1 MNPRE
6 RGFLLLSSQLGD
18 PERRPLTAA
27 QLRVLAERIRY
38 RNRSIEDRELEC
50 RDLVAL
56 GYGREMAERIVGLLG
71 EEQRLD
77 HYLRWGQRASCC
89 PVTRVSDGYPLRL
102 RQRLGLD
109 APGCLWLKGDASL
122 LSMPAV
128 ALVGSRD
135 LLPQNRAFA
144 AEIGRQAARQG
155 YALVSGNAR
164 GADRAAQE
172 ACLAEGGCVISVVAD
187 ELERQEPHGNIL
199 YVSEDS
205 FDLPFSTQRALSRNR
220 VIHCLGQCTFVAQS
234 SYQRGGTWDG
244 TVKNLRSQWTPVYCF
259 QDGSVATS
267 LLIQMGAEGIN
278 QSQSHDFGS
287 FTGEIDQD
295 IWSI

>member
-18 PERRPLTAA
+18 PNRRPLTAA
-27 QLRVLAERIRY
+27 QLRGLAERVRY
-38 RNRSIEDRELEC
+38 GNRPAEDRELEC
-50 RDLVAL
+50 RDVMAL
-56 GYGREMAERIVGLLG
+56 GYGREMAERIIGLLS
-71 EEQRLD
+71 EEQRLN
-77 HYLRWGQRASCC
+77 HYLRRSQRLGCQS
-89 PVTRVSDGYPLRL
+89 VTRVTDGYPVQL

-122 LSMPAV
+122 LEMPAV

-135 LLPQNRAFA
+135 ILPQNRAFA
-144 AEIGRQAARQG
+144 AEVGRQAARQG

-164 GADRAAQE
+164 GADRVAQE
-172 ACLAEGGCVISVVAD
+172 ACLAAGGCVISVVAD
-187 ELERQEPHGNIL
+187 ELECQQPYENIL

-244 TVKNLRSQWTPVYCF
+244 TVKNLRARWTPVFCF
-259 QDGSVATS
+259 HDGAVSTS
-267 LLIQMGAEGIN
+267 SLIEMGAEAIELCQLHN
-278 QSQSHDFGS
+278 FER
-287 FTGEIDQD
+287 FAAENEKD

>member
-18 PERRPLTAA
+18 PNRRPLTAA
-27 QLRVLAERIRY
+27 QLRGLAERVHY
-38 RNRSIEDRELEC
+38 GGQPVENREMEC

-56 GYGREMAERIVGLLG
+56 GYGQEMAERIVGLLADQ
-71 EEQRLD
+71 QRLD
-77 HYLRWGQRASCC
+77 YYLRRGRRTGCQS
-89 PVTRVSDGYPLRL
+89 VTRVTDGYPVQL

-122 LSMPAV
+122 LEMPAV

-135 LLPQNRAFA
+135 ILPQNRAFA
-144 AEIGRQAARQG
+144 AEVGRQAARQG

-164 GADRAAQE
+164 GADRVAQK
-172 ACLAEGGCVISVVAD
+172 ACLAAGGCVISVVAD
-187 ELERQEPHGNIL
+187 ELECQQPYENIL

-244 TVKNLRSQWTPVYCF
+244 TVKNLRARWTPVFCF
-259 QDGSVATS
+259 HDGAVSTS
-267 LLIQMGAEGIN
+267 SLIEMGAEAVELCQLHN
-278 QSQSHDFGS
+278 FER
-287 FTGEIDQD
+287 FAAENEKD

>member
-18 PERRPLTAA
+18 PNRRPLTVA
-27 QLRVLAERIRY
+27 QLRTLAERVSYGGRPFE
-38 RNRSIEDRELEC
+38 NRDLEC

-56 GYGREMAERIVGLLG
+56 GYGQEMAERIVGLLA

-77 HYLRWGQRASCC
+77 YYLRRSQLAGCRS
-89 PVTRVSDGYPLRL
+89 VTRVTDGYPVRL

-122 LSMPAV
+122 LELPAV

-135 LLPQNRAFA
+135 IRPENRAFA
-144 AEIGRQAARQG
+144 SEVGYQAARQG

-164 GADRAAQE
+164 GADRIAQE
-172 ACLAEGGCVISVVAD
+172 ACLASGGCVISVVAD
-187 ELERQEPHGNIL
+187 ELVCQQPRENML

-220 VIHCLGQCTFVAQS
+220 VIHSLGQCTYVAQS
-234 SYQRGGTWDG
+234 SCQRGGTWDG
-244 TVKNLRSQWTPVYCF
+244 TVKNLRAGWTPVFCF
-259 QDGSVATS
+259 NDGAVSTS
-267 LLIQMGAEGIN
+267 SLIEMGAEGVGLCQLHN
-278 QSQSHDFGS
+278 FGQLV
-287 FTGEIDQD
+287 TEIEKD

>member
-27 QLRVLAERIRY
+27 QLRTLAERVRY
-38 RNRSIEDRELEC
+38 GNQPVENRELEC

-56 GYGREMAERIVGLLG
+56 GYGQEMAERIVSLLAQ
-71 EEQRLD
+71 EQRLD
-77 HYLRWGQRASCC
+77 YYLRRSQRVGCRSL
-89 PVTRVSDGYPLRL
+89 TRVTDGYPVQL

-122 LSMPAV
+122 LQMPAV

-135 LLPQNRAFA
+135 ILPENRAFA
-144 AEIGRQAARQG
+144 AEVGRQAARQG

-164 GADRAAQE
+164 GADRVAQE
-172 ACLAEGGCVISVVAD
+172 ACLAAGGCVISVVAD
-187 ELERQEPHGNIL
+187 ELECQQPRGNIL

-244 TVKNLRSQWTPVYCF
+244 TVKNLRARWTPVFCF
-259 QDGSVATS
+259 RDGAASTS
-267 LLIQMGAEGIN
+267 SLIEMGAEDAGLCQLHN
-278 QSQSHDFGS
+278 
-287 FTGEIDQD
+287 FTQFVAENEKD